1 MKLKLE
7 KLKYYFGMGKGS
19 RSRGMWVKAII
30 LIGLLVAAAFGACWY
45 YSIPTG
51 ADILVL
57 DRTILTVVMDDIP
70 NSEEGAITVAQKEI
84 INVTGVPKRGFGRY
98 FRLMNISNTE
108 FQWQLVYNVTDNPDL
123 TVLSV
128 KKISPEEGFRISD
141 EHIVNMV
148 GWDYFDAHFEKKVF
162 ESNTAHYLY
171 RYLHNSS
178 EEEMI
183 ELSMWVRLGYDR
195 SVIGQ
200 HVVTEPQEIT
210 LNAEQA
216 MDISRNKGLEDPL
229 SAAPVLVNGIICWRV
244 VWQHTPTEQDYDNHT
259 VYGFDVHST
268 TGEVIGEH
276 RYVRPTPT
284 APPPVQVSQVTTLI
298 EKMGFEDI
306 EDGAVI
312 QVRVMNGS
320 NEEFSVIKTFGRIVV
335 KEGTIEN
342 ADLTLWIDRELI
354 LNALESDNAVSYLQN
369 NANSR
374 TVIVELHKNV
384 VQLQKK
390 GYMTLY
396 EKLK

>member
-1 MKLKLE
+1 
-7 KLKYYFGMGKGS
+7 
-19 RSRGMWVKAII
+19 MWVKAILLFSL
-30 LIGLLVAAAFGACWY
+30 LIAIAFGAWY
-45 YSIPTG
+45 YSIPTSG
-51 ADILVL
+51 DILVL
-57 DRTILTVVMDDIP
+57 DRTVLTVVMDDIP
-70 NSEEGAITVAQKEI
+70 SSREGAISVAQKEI
-84 INVTGVPKRGFGRY
+84 INVTSVPKRSFDRY
-98 FRLMNISNTE
+98 FRLMNISNTP

-123 TVLSV
+123 TVLLV

-148 GWDYFDAHFEKKVF
+148 GRDYFDAHFEKKVF

-195 SVIGQ
+195 SVIGR
-200 HVVTEPQEIT
+200 HVVTSPQEIT
-210 LNAEQA
+210 VSAEQA
-216 MDISRNKGLEDPL
+216 IDISRNKGLEDHL
-229 SAAPVLVNGIICWRV
+229 SAAPVLVEGIICWRV
-244 VWQHTPTEQDYDNHT
+244 LWQHTPTEEDYDNHT
-259 VYGFDVHST
+259 LYGFDAHCT

-284 APPPVQVSQVTTLI
+284 VPPPIQVSQVTSLI
-298 EKMGFEDI
+298 EKLGFEEI

-312 QVRVMNGS
+312 QVRVMNSS
-320 NEEFSVIKTFGRIVV
+320 NEEFSVVKTFGRILV

-354 LNALESDNAVSYLQN
+354 LNALESDNAVSYLQS